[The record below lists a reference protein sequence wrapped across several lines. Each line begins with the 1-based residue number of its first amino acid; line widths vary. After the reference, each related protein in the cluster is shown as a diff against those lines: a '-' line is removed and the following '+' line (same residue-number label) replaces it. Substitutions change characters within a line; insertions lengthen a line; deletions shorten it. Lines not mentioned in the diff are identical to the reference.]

1 VNGIRAISSDVST
14 VTFEIGHTELGFWMG
29 IGIGTWVS
37 VRERTPGQTV
47 GFCRLK
53 NTLFVVKYQR
63 GRIQR
68 MGITW

>member
-1 VNGIRAISSDVST
+1 
-14 VTFEIGHTELGFWMG
+14 
-29 IGIGTWVS
+29 